1 MQAKTLFSS
10 SQAQPWPTLLTTCRQ
25 EFPSPCPGHNRKPA
39 GEERKEGVRTPVLL
53 QDPGGY
59 IPGAPELRGQKASGH
74 SVL

>member
-53 QDPGGY
+53 QDP
-59 IPGAPELRGQKASGH
+59 
-74 SVL
+74 